1 MRKIFHL
8 SAKLVANYSDIDKA
22 FRSMHQSVMTKT
34 KNFVSKG
41 WIVKTIVRHKQH
53 KQHKQQLFG

>member
-1 MRKIFHL
+1 MPKIFHS

-22 FRSMHQSVMTKT
+22 FGSMHQSVMTKT

-41 WIVKTIVRHKQH
+41 WIVKTIVKHSFNICQCQYRRK
-53 KQHKQQLFG
+53 